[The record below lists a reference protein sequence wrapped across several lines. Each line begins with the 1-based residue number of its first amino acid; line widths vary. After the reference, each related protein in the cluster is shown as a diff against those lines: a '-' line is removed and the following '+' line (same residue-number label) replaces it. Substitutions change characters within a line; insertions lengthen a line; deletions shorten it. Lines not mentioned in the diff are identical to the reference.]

1 MLVSLD
7 SVFKTANLSQSLF
20 DNPIEDNRQRFLS
33 FPISTFGNS
42 LIPLEQITEIMRI
55 SLDEVL
61 SVPETPSTVLGAYNW
76 RGEMLWLMDLEHMTG
91 GTPLF
96 EQIPLR
102 TQPIAIVLQVDNY
115 CFGLIVR
122 SVNEIELHDMK
133 KILSAKPGSFSAR
146 LLPFITGYLPKGST
160 VFNPKAVVQFFLKI

>member
-7 SVFKTANLSQSLF
+7 SVLKTANLSQSLF

-33 FPISTFGNS
+33 FPVGTFGNS

-55 SLDEVL
+55 SLDDVL

-76 RGEMLWLMDLEHMTG
+76 RGEMLWLIDLEHMTG

-96 EQIPLR
+96 EQMPLC
-102 TQPIAIVLQVDNY
+102 TQPIAIVLQVNNY
-115 CFGLIVR
+115 CFALVVK
-122 SVNEIELHDMK
+122 SVNEIELHDIK
-133 KILSAKPGSFSAR
+133 KILPAKPGSFSAR
-146 LLPFITGYLPKGST
+146 LLPFITGYLPQGST